1 MKHTIAKRKSWKAML
16 AAADK
21 PVQLPVAHDAL
32 TARLIELAGFDAYQ
46 IGGYALSGATHAIP
60 DVDLEKFGE
69 KKFSAGWIMQASPLP
84 VLLDVDDG
92 YGDVKNVTRTVQE
105 YIRLGASAM
114 FMEDQQPPKKCG
126 HMGDKKVIDAEVMLQ
141 KIKAAMAA
149 RDGMDFFILART
161 DAIDP
166 EGIDNA
172 VDRAKSYL
180 DAGADGVYLEG
191 PETIDELEKIG
202 KELKGAPLATSVLE
216 NGGKTPWVS
225 PKDLG
230 DMGYSMILYPTTVIF
245 QVAHAIQKA
254 LGNLRHGKP
263 LPKPNAVSMDEFMQ
277 IVDLPFWAKIEKQ
290 FEGKNI

>member
-1 MKHTIAKRKSWKAML
+1 MKHTITKRKSWKTML

-46 IGGYALSGATHAIP
+46 VGGYALSGATHAIP

-69 KKFSAGWIMQASPLP
+69 KKFSADWIMQASPLP

-105 YIRLGASAM
+105 YIQLGASAI
-114 FMEDQQPPKKCG
+114 FMEDQKPPKKCG
-126 HMGDKKVIDAEVMLQ
+126 HMNDKKVVDTEMMLQ
-141 KIKAAMAA
+141 KIRAAVAA
-149 RDGMDFFILART
+149 RDGNEFFILART

-172 VDRAKSYL
+172 IDRAKNYL
-180 DAGADGVYLEG
+180 NAGADGVYLEG
-191 PETIDELEKIG
+191 PKTTADLEKIG
-202 KELKGAPLATSVLE
+202 KELKGVSLATSILE
-216 NGGKTPWVS
+216 NGGKTPWLS
-225 PKDLG
+225 PRELG

-245 QVAHAIQKA
+245 RVVHTIQNA
-254 LGNLRHGKP
+254 LENLKQGKRITGS
-263 LPKPNAVSMDEFMQ
+263 NAVDMDEFIQ
-277 IVDLPFWAKIEKQ
+277 VVDLPFWAKIEEK

>member
-1 MKHTIAKRKSWKAML
+1 MKHAITKRKSWKAML
-16 AAADK
+16 AAADQ
-21 PVQLPVAHDAL
+21 PVLLPVAHDAL

-69 KKFSAGWIMQASPLP
+69 KKFSADWIMQASPLP

-126 HMGDKKVIDAEVMLQ
+126 HMGNKKVVDTPIMLQ
-141 KIKAAMAA
+141 KIRAAVAA
-149 RDGMDFFILART
+149 RDGNEFFILART

-172 VDRAKSYL
+172 IDRAKAYL

-191 PETIDELEKIG
+191 PKTIDDLEKIG
-202 KELKGAPLATSVLE
+202 AALKGVPLATSILE
-216 NGGKTPWVS
+216 NGGKTPWLS
-225 PKDLG
+225 PKELG
-230 DMGYSMILYPTTVIF
+230 DMGYAMVLYPTTVIF
-245 QVAHAIQKA
+245 QVVHTIQKA
-254 LGNLRHGKP
+254 LENLKHGKRVTGS
-263 LPKPNAVSMDEFMQ
+263 NAVDMNDFMQ
-277 IVDLPFWAKIEKQ
+277 IVDLPFWAKIEEKL
-290 FEGKNI
+290 EGKDI

>member
-1 MKHTIAKRKSWKAML
+1 MKHTITKRKSWKAML

-69 KKFSAGWIMQASPLP
+69 KKFSADWIMQASPLP

-92 YGDVKNVTRTVQE
+92 YGDVKNVSRTVQE

-114 FMEDQQPPKKCG
+114 FMEDQKPPKKCG
-126 HMGDKKVIDAEVMLQ
+126 HMDDKKVVDAQIMTE
-141 KIKAAMAA
+141 KIRAAVAA
-149 RDGMDFFILART
+149 RDGNDFFILART

-172 VDRAKSYL
+172 VDRAKKYL
-180 DAGADGVYLEG
+180 DAGADGAYLEG
-191 PETIDELEKIG
+191 PKTIEDLEKIG
-202 KELKGAPLATSVLE
+202 RELNGVPLATSILE
-216 NGGKTPWVS
+216 HGGKTPWIS

-230 DMGYSMILYPTTVIF
+230 EMGYSMILYPTTVIF
-245 QVAHAIQKA
+245 QVVNSIQKA
-254 LGNLRHGKP
+254 LENLKHGKQIRGSSV
-263 LPKPNAVSMDEFMQ
+263 NMDEFMQ
-277 IVDLPFWAKIEKQ
+277 IVDLQYWKDIEEK
-290 FEGKNI
+290 FEGKSI

>member
-1 MKHTIAKRKSWKAML
+1 MKHTTTTRKSWKAML

-69 KKFSAGWIMQASPLP
+69 KKFSVDWIMQASPLP
-84 VLLDVDDG
+84 VLVDIDDG

-114 FMEDQQPPKKCG
+114 FMEDQKPPKKCG
-126 HMGDKKVIDAEVMLQ
+126 HMDDKKVIETPLMVQ
-141 KIKAAMAA
+141 KIKAAIAA
-149 RDGMDFFILART
+149 RGRNDFFILART

-166 EGIDNA
+166 EGLDNA
-172 VDRAKSYL
+172 IDRGKQYL
-180 DAGADGVYLEG
+180 DAGADGIYLEG
-191 PETIDELEKIG
+191 PKTIEDLEKIG
-202 KELKGAPLATSVLE
+202 KAVKGMPLATSILE
-216 NGGKTPWVS
+216 DGGKTPWIP

-230 DMGYSMILYPTTVIF
+230 EMGFSMILYPTSVIF
-245 QVAHAIQKA
+245 RVAHTIQQA
-254 LGNLRHGKP
+254 LQHLKQGKP
-263 LPKPNAVSMDEFMQ
+263 IHGGAVNMDEFMQ
-277 IVDLPFWAKIEKQ
+277 IVDLPYWKNIEEK
-290 FEGKNI
+290 FEGKDI